1 MIRCSCCYIQVIFLI
16 LISFTFQ
23 GLAVAE
29 TAEGGS
35 DNYSQSAN
43 HSDPSDSYTNISAS
57 SSWPSPVLLS
67 MYPDSVLAGGNT
79 FTLTVDGNN
88 FLPESKVLWDI
99 QNRTGSYLSSH
110 QMTAIIPA
118 SDIPTPGQHYV
129 RVQNP
134 GVSGGDSNLGIFA
147 VRDNG
152 QSFPL
157 YTKPLNVY
165 LLKAGTGTGSV
176 LVRSLCGGLSTFN
189 ITLYSDN
196 SAPFSS
202 YILSLPPWVTDPG
215 ITVLDDHR
223 IQVTGGDGNNMI
235 TAASTDVSLANISF
249 IGGEN
254 GTGYL
259 HCILNS
265 ATADDDTAYGSGYTA
280 FPVQVKTLLPFNSTS
295 GQAYPLSR
303 DLNGD
308 NLYEDINGNGRSDSN
323 DIVTF
328 FNQIDKVKSDQPW
341 WVFDFDQNGY
351 INLHDVVT
359 LFQMNL

>member
-1 MIRCSCCYIQVIFLI
+1 MIRCSCRYIQAIFLI
-16 LISFTFQ
+16 LIIFTIQ
-23 GLAVAE
+23 GSSVSEESEGE
-29 TAEGGS
+29 TGYFSHSS
-35 DNYSQSAN
+35 DQC
-43 HSDPSDSYTNISAS
+43 DPLVSHINISAS
-57 SSWPSPVLLS
+57 ASWPSPVLLS
-67 MYPDSVLAGGNT
+67 MYPDSVIAGGNT

-99 QNRTGSYLSSH
+99 QNRTDSFLSSH

-118 SDIPTPGQHYV
+118 SDIATPGQHYV
-129 RVQNP
+129 RIQNP
-134 GVSGGDSNLGIFA
+134 EVCGGDSNLGIFA

-157 YTKPLNVY
+157 YTKPLNIY
-165 LLKAGTGTGSV
+165 LLKAGTGTGSI
-176 LVRSLCGGLSTFN
+176 LVRSLSGGLSTFN

-196 SAPFSS
+196 SAPFSF
-202 YILSLPPWVTDPG
+202 YILSLPPWVTDPA
-215 ITVLDDHR
+215 ITVLDDHQ
-223 IQVTGGDGNNMI
+223 IQVTGSDGNNMI
-235 TAASTDVSLANISF
+235 TTTSTDVFLANLSF

-280 FPVQVKTLLPFNSTS
+280 FPVQVKNLLPFNSTT
-295 GQAYPLSR
+295 GQQYPLSR

-308 NLYEDINGNGRSDSN
+308 GLYEDINGNGRSDFN

-328 FNQIDKVKSDQPW
+328 FNQMDKVQSDRPW

-359 LFQMNL
+359 LFQMDL